1 MLPVMSEKQWCAIIR
16 ITAAT
21 AACSFSSLWKIKNFK
36 KYDDSVAYK
45 VGPGR
50 A

>member
-21 AACSFSSLWKIKNFK
+21 AALLKIKIFK

>member
-21 AACSFSSLWKIKNFK
+21 AACSFSSLWKIKNVK

-50 A
+50 S